1 MTTERPRTAWPC
13 RASLFVSRTF
23 GLAAALGVAL
33 IGVFLLFRGGEVLW
47 GIAAIPVSIWVGFQ
61 GAPMLLRALER
72 MGAFGRVRIEAGVL
86 RVGRAPGIELNDSF
100 EVDAR
105 RQSSR
110 IQRTYNLKDLGI
122 TSTKR
127 LRTHTLQILAL
138 SVVVGQ
144 EGRRYQYVGDETNR
158 APGPDYVTEG
168 LAVRQLPIV
177 RAKARQVR
185 VWGADLAQVLG
196 RLRESAG
203 YSSPALPEQPEP
215 LQDPRK
221 AFCPTWKVVV
231 GTIAIVAAFLVGSYT
246 AYQGYTERHA
256 AEWDVRHAAS
266 ERQREEQ
273 EALGAEL
280 VGQRVRVRA
289 QGGARIVGT
298 IESYKVMSSYGMESE
313 TVWRAYVN
321 VRIEELLDADGNVL
335 PDGAEVTYMSG
346 DNYVKKGEAVEDRAS
361 EVEMLQAEAPTS
373 D

>member
-13 RASLFVSRTF
+13 RASLFVSRTL

-33 IGVFLLFRGGEVLW
+33 IGAFLLFRDGEVLW
-47 GIAAIPVSIWVGFQ
+47 GVATIPVAIWVGFK

-72 MGAFGRVRIEAGVL
+72 LGAFGRVRIEAGVL
-86 RVGRAPGIELNDSF
+86 RVGRAPGIELNDPF

-127 LRTHTLQILAL
+127 LRTHTLQILVL

-144 EGRRYQYVGDETNR
+144 EDRRYQLVGDETSR

-168 LAVRQLPIV
+168 LAVRPLPV
-177 RAKARQVR
+177 VLAKAHQVR

-231 GTIAIVAAFLVGSYT
+231 GTIAIIAAFLVGSYA
-246 AYQGYTERHA
+246 AYQGYTERLA
-256 AEWDVRHAAS
+256 AEWDARHAVS
-266 ERQREEQ
+266 ERQ
-273 EALGAEL
+273 
-280 VGQRVRVRA
+280 
-289 QGGARIVGT
+289 
-298 IESYKVMSSYGMESE
+298 
-313 TVWRAYVN
+313 
-321 VRIEELLDADGNVL
+321 
-335 PDGAEVTYMSG
+335 
-346 DNYVKKGEAVEDRAS
+346 
-361 EVEMLQAEAPTS
+361 
-373 D
+373 